1 MEEQT
6 LTGKLAQDENQDNL
20 FSLHDIVQMVLT
32 NWYWFLI
39 SMAICLG
46 AAYYYIAKTPK
57 IYVRTATILVKDT
70 RKGGDIDVTAFSDLA
85 GFQSRRSVDNEVY
98 ILQSR
103 RLMTE
108 VVRKLR
114 LTTNYSVRDGL
125 RRKDLYGQAPV
136 DITFIDDSD
145 NQRLSMQV
153 VPRSDEKAAL
163 TGFRDGIV
171 GDADANRTIEVQYGD
186 TVSTPIGRLVVN
198 KTYYMSPSYYG
209 TNIAVMKSPLSATT
223 SAYRGAVR
231 CEVANKLASVVTIS
245 MSNTVPR
252 RAEDVINTLISEYNE
267 DAIDDK
273 RRVSITTADFIK
285 SRLEIIGRELG
296 AVDENI
302 ENFKKNNRMYDL
314 SSEAVRSISESSKY
328 KTEGLSVENQ
338 INVAEFIR
346 SYLLDA
352 ATAGELIPA
361 MASVESPEIATQIA
375 AYNEAVLRREKLRAN
390 SSESNPVIRELDNSL
405 AALRRA
411 IVSPL
416 DSFVSTLESRRDAL
430 RKEEELANRRIAT
443 VPSQEKEILG
453 ITRQQ
458 KIKEELFLYLLNKQ
472 EENQLN
478 FAVAESN
485 ARTIDQAYGSSQPV
499 SPRKSFILLAA
510 LLAGLAIPFGL
521 IYLLNM
527 LDTSIRGRRDL
538 EERLSAPFLGEIPKH
553 GDKSSDLVIVRE
565 TGRDAVSEAFRI
577 LRSNVSFM
585 NVTDR
590 ELKTI
595 LLTSSNPHA
604 GKTFISLNLAATMA
618 MAGKKVVLID
628 LDLRRHALSN
638 QLGHRNSSTGITS
651 YLAGKI
657 TDSQLLISPS
667 GITPNL
673 DVIYAGIQPPNPSEM
688 LLSEKLD
695 KLVARLRETYDYI
708 LLDSTPALSVAD
720 AVVTDRLCDLCIY
733 IVREGVLDRRQLP
746 DIERLYREK

>member
-231 CEVANKLASVVTIS
+231 CEVANKLASVVIIS

-411 IVSPL
+411 IVSSL
-416 DSFVSTLESRRDAL
+416 DSFVSTLEIRRDAL

-628 LDLRRHALSN
+628 LDLRCHALSN

-688 LLSEKLD
+688 LLSE
-695 KLVARLRETYDYI
+695 
-708 LLDSTPALSVAD
+708 
-720 AVVTDRLCDLCIY
+720 
-733 IVREGVLDRRQLP
+733 
-746 DIERLYREK
+746 

>member
-70 RKGGDIDVTAFSDLA
+70 RKGGDIDVTAFSDLS

-171 GDADANRTIEVQYGD
+171 GDTEANRTIEVQYGD

-209 TNIAVMKSPLSATT
+209 TNIAVTKSPLSATT

-411 IVSPL
+411 IVSSL
-416 DSFVSTLESRRDAL
+416 DSFVSTLEIRRDAL

-485 ARTIDQAYGSSQPV
+485 ARLRQLTARV
-499 SPRKSFILLAA
+499 AA
-510 LLAGLAIPFGL
+510 QVVHSARGAAGRPGHSVRA
-521 IYLLNM
+521 
-527 LDTSIRGRRDL
+527 D
-538 EERLSAPFLGEIPKH
+538 LSAEHARHLHPRPQGPRGAAERSVSGRDSDARRQILGS
-553 GDKSSDLVIVRE
+553 GDRSRDGPRRRVGGLPHPAFQRRVHERDGPGAEDHPADLVE
-565 TGRDAVSEAFRI
+565 SACGQDLHFAEPGRHDGHGRQEGGAHRPRPAPPCAVEPAR
-577 LRSNVSFM
+577 
-585 NVTDR
+585 
-590 ELKTI
+590 
-595 LLTSSNPHA
+595 
-604 GKTFISLNLAATMA
+604 
-618 MAGKKVVLID
+618 
-628 LDLRRHALSN
+628 
-638 QLGHRNSSTGITS
+638 
-651 YLAGKI
+651 
-657 TDSQLLISPS
+657 
-667 GITPNL
+667 
-673 DVIYAGIQPPNPSEM
+673 PPE
-688 LLSEKLD
+688 
-695 KLVARLRETYDYI
+695 
-708 LLDSTPALSVAD
+708 
-720 AVVTDRLCDLCIY
+720 
-733 IVREGVLDRRQLP
+733 Q
-746 DIERLYREK
+746 

>member
-411 IVSPL
+411 IVSSL
-416 DSFVSTLESRRDAL
+416 DSFVSTLEIRRDAL

-521 IYLLNM
+521 IYLLKR
-527 LDTSIRGRRDL
+527 SSRGRRP
-538 EERLSAPFLGEIPKH
+538 RG
-553 GDKSSDLVIVRE
+553 
-565 TGRDAVSEAFRI
+565 AVSRG
-577 LRSNVSFM
+577 R
-585 NVTDR
+585 
-590 ELKTI
+590 
-595 LLTSSNPHA
+595 
-604 GKTFISLNLAATMA
+604 
-618 MAGKKVVLID
+618 
-628 LDLRRHALSN
+628 
-638 QLGHRNSSTGITS
+638 
-651 YLAGKI
+651 
-657 TDSQLLISPS
+657 
-667 GITPNL
+667 
-673 DVIYAGIQPPNPSEM
+673 
-688 LLSEKLD
+688 
-695 KLVARLRETYDYI
+695 
-708 LLDSTPALSVAD
+708 
-720 AVVTDRLCDLCIY
+720 
-733 IVREGVLDRRQLP
+733 
-746 DIERLYREK
+746 